1 MVDIVF
7 SIHTFLII
15 QFIILFIKKFSV
27 RGILNK
33 GFFGELGDPKRTYKG
48 GRGVV
53 GYSEPR

>member
-33 GFFGELGDPKRTYKG
+33 GFFGELGDPKQRIFWGTG
-48 GRGVV
+48 G
-53 GYSEPR
+53 S